1 MPTRRAEA
9 VWEGGLE
16 KGKGRV
22 KWGAGA
28 YEGNYS
34 FASRFEA
41 GQGTNPEELIAAA
54 HASCYSM
61 ALSGMLGGA
70 GFAPKRIRT
79 QAEVHME
86 KVPDHWTITH
96 IDLITEVEV
105 PGLDEK
111 TFLAKAQEA
120 KAGCPVSRALAAV
133 QINLTAKLVG

>member
-1 MPTRRAEA
+1 VPTRKADA
-9 VWEGGLE
+9 VWEGSLE

-22 KWGAGA
+22 KWGA

-41 GQGTNPEELIAAA
+41 GPGTNPEELIAAA
-54 HASCYSM
+54 HAGCYSM

-79 QAEVHME
+79 QAEVHLE
-86 KVPDHWTITH
+86 KAPDHWTITH
-96 IDLITEVEV
+96 IDLITEAEV

-133 QINLTAKLVG
+133 QINLKAKLVG